1 MTTDQNPSLHSRV
14 PVLQA
19 SLGATPC
26 QSLHKLLFQGVPAL
40 QASLVLT
47 LATLGGPPGFS

>member
-40 QASLVLT
+40 QASLVLP

>member
-19 SLGATPC
+19 SLGATR

-40 QASLVLT
+40 QASLVLP